1 MGGLGKNKQ
10 GREQHVK
17 TKYKNDTKGI
27 GHRHSQNNEMFQATM
42 CMFNDILSGL
52 NKKKSA
58 NSLPP
63 KSKSSNKHLS
73 ASAVIKSYEAKHHLY
88 GKFRAAKNISA
99 RSEEEK
105 NQLFGIDDERGF
117 TERDQTNYA
126 MQMNALSMT
135 RSGKMGLGFG
145 ANDEQMMDVKQ
156 LTFGKFMKSGS
167 ITKDDLINEN
177 VGGEDGKKA
186 KKKKKKKEKME
197 DMNIAIDDGIKKK
210 KKKKKKKSKKRKL
223 EDEDGMIG
231 ERVTKK
237 MKMEKKNVI
246 GDNMSDISSS
256 ASILST
262 NPTPIQSDEDNVREE
277 KITKQKKKKD
287 KSKKK
292 KKDKIETKH
301 KSEKKKKSKKKD
313 KSKKKK
319 KKTDMTKSE

>member
-1 MGGLGKNKQ
+1 MGSRHGDQFWEDEKKRENFGIKYMNKFGWNKGDGLGKNKQ

-58 NSLPP
+58 NSLPT

-156 LTFGKFMKSGS
+156 LTFGKFMKSVS

-177 VGGEDGKKA
+177 VGDEDGKKA
-186 KKKKKKKEKME
+186 KKKKEKME

-210 KKKKKKKSKKRKL
+210 K
-223 EDEDGMIG
+223 
-231 ERVTKK
+231 
-237 MKMEKKNVI
+237 MKKKNVI

-262 NPTPIQSDEDNVREE
+262 NPTPIQSDEDNVGEE